1 MDAVDSSGLV
11 MPVSVWIK
19 KLDVESADRCLVVI
33 EPVERSTAT
42 VTFDSTVSRYLG
54 RPISMFV
61 KVMHRGLS
69 VERYSDQTTN
79 SSWFR

>member
-61 KVMHRGLS
+61 KVMHRGPS

-79 SSWFR
+79 SSWF